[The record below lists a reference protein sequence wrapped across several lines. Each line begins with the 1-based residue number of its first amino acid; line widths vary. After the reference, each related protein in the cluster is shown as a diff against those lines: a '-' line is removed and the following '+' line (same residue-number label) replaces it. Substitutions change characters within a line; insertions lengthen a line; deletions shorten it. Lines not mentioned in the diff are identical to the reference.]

1 MVNNDNKTWLLAMEL
16 SDEEYG
22 VMKNVKTTNDMI
34 KNMKKLPRDFHFQ
47 IRQVKV
53 LEIIAE
59 ELIKLNEKRGK
70 L

>member
-1 MVNNDNKTWLLAMEL
+1 MVNTDNESWLLAMEL

-22 VMKNVKTTNDMI
+22 VMKNIKTVNDI
-34 KNMKKLPRDFHFQ
+34 VKNMKKLPRDFHFQ

-59 ELIKLNEKRGK
+59 ELIKLNKK
-70 L
+70 